1 MARKK
6 KKHQGDPTDGIL
18 DSSSEGGAG
27 DAAEGGSTGCPHQ
40 RNSVGLRRLR
50 QQLLRNPGRLDVCDD
65 CESIEAQPETWVC
78 LQCGHRGCG
87 GTAKHGR
94 QHSETP
100 HSDSHAL
107 ALSGDTSK
115 LWCFVCDSAVE
126 ANSQVTQIVQNLRKK
141 IAAASKKAGKV
152 IAAKEEEEEEESW
165 SGCRDDAAGKGT
177 KEPEEKG
184 SCSGSWTAVK
194 GLSNLGN
201 TCYFNAVLQGLGQTP
216 LLQALLAKRCASKIQ
231 CTFDPTAPEPTESE
245 SPPPPP
251 LGPLDV
257 ELSGPGQLTS
267 ALATFLQEFRQGN
280 PHPRSLFSRVCQVA
294 PHFRGHQQHD
304 SHELLRHL
312 LEGVRT
318 EEVKRQK
325 QAVLQAFGLNSKVD
339 PNKVEPDTKAKIQA
353 YKKAV
358 ARTPLDEIF
367 GGVLLSTIVCQQCG
381 KVSRRE
387 EPFQDLSLPIPEE
400 KTPRGSGGGA
410 HATPRGCKGA
420 RRKALEGGSSAKAAA
435 AGTTTAAATP
445 GREALSGG
453 GTDPTEADEEDNGS
467 PADEEQL
474 AAQMSSLRLQEPA
487 VPCSPSPS
495 SAAKEGPAEG
505 TLEACLRSFTAP
517 ELLAGA
523 NGLHCEG
530 CQESRA
536 AASLQLQVWEA
547 PRVLTL
553 HLKRFQQGAT
563 LRKVQRHVPFP
574 IELDLSPYCCRH
586 HRGEGQEQDTIAQ
599 TPVPGSYILY
609 GVVEH
614 AGRMTGGH
622 YTAYVRGAGGSWF
635 HASDSRVVSVTQQ
648 KVLASQAYLLFYC
661 RADTLQE

>member
-18 DSSSEGGAG
+18 DSSSEEGAG
-27 DAAEGGSTGCPHQ
+27 DVAEGGSSGCAHL

-65 CESIEAQPETWVC
+65 CEGVEAQPETWVC

-87 GTAKHGR
+87 GTARHGR

-107 ALSGDTSK
+107 ALSGDTTK
-115 LWCFVCDSAVE
+115 LWCFVCDGEVE
-126 ANSQVTQIVQNLRKK
+126 PTPQVTQIVQNLRKK
-141 IAAASKKAGKV
+141 IAAASKRAGKAT
-152 IAAKEEEEEEESW
+152 AAKEEGAEEPW
-165 SGCRDDAAGKGT
+165 TGCSDDTGAGKDA
-177 KEPEEKG
+177 KEPEEKV

-216 LLQALLAKRCASKIQ
+216 LLQSLLAKRCASKIQ
-231 CTFDPTAPEPTESE
+231 CTFDPNTPEPTESE
-245 SPPPPP
+245 SPPPP

-257 ELSGPGQLTS
+257 ELCGPGQLTS
-267 ALATFLQEFRQGN
+267 ALASFLQDFRQGN
-280 PHPRSLFSRVCQVA
+280 PHPRGLFSRVCQVA

-400 KTPRGSGGGA
+400 KTPRGGA
-410 HATPRGCKGA
+410 HTTPRGCKGA
-420 RRKALEGGSSAKAAA
+420 RRKVLEGGSSSGKAAA
-435 AGTTTAAATP
+435 ATP
-445 GREALSGG
+445 SREALSGG

-467 PADEEQL
+467 PADEEL
-474 AAQMSSLRLQEPA
+474 AGHMSSLRLQEPA
-487 VPCSPSPS
+487 SPSPS
-495 SAAKEGPAEG
+495 SSSSAAAREGPAEG

-536 AASLQLQVWEA
+536 AASLQLQVWQA

-563 LRKVQRHVPFP
+563 LRKVQKHVPFP
-574 IELDLSPYCCRH
+574 IQLDLAPYCCSRE
-586 HRGEGQEQDTIAQ
+586 GEDTATQ
-599 TPVPGSYILY
+599 ASVPTSYTLY

-661 RADTLQE
+661 RADALQE

>member
-27 DAAEGGSTGCPHQ
+27 DVAEGGSSGCAHL

-65 CESIEAQPETWVC
+65 CEGIEAHPETWVC

-107 ALSGDTSK
+107 ALSGDTST
-115 LWCFVCDSAVE
+115 LWCFVCDGAVE
-126 ANSQVTQIVQNLRKK
+126 PTPQVTQIVQNLRKK
-141 IAAASKKAGKV
+141 MAAASKKAGKV
-152 IAAKEEEEEEESW
+152 TAAKEEDAEEPW
-165 SGCRDDAAGKGT
+165 TGCSDDTAAAGKDA
-177 KEPEEKG
+177 KEPEEKV

-216 LLQALLAKRCASKIQ
+216 LLQSLLAKRCASKIQ
-231 CTFDPTAPEPTESE
+231 CTFDPTAPEPTDPAESD

-267 ALATFLQEFRQGN
+267 ALATFLQDFRQGS
-280 PHPRSLFSRVCQVA
+280 PHPRGLFSRVCQVA

-381 KVSRRE
+381 KASRRE

-400 KTPRGSGGGA
+400 KTPRGGS
-410 HATPRGCKGA
+410 HSTPRGCKGA
-420 RRKALEGGSSAKAAA
+420 RRKLLEGGSSAKAAA
-435 AGTTTAAATP
+435 TATP
-445 GREALSGG
+445 NREALSGG

-467 PADEEQL
+467 PADEEL
-474 AAQMSSLRLQEPA
+474 AAHMSSLRLQEPA
-487 VPCSPSPS
+487 VPSSSPCA

-530 CQESRA
+530 CQEPRA
-536 AASLQLQVWEA
+536 AASLQLQVWQA

-563 LRKVQRHVPFP
+563 LRKVQKHVPFP
-574 IELDLSPYCCRH
+574 IELDLAPYCCS
-586 HRGEGQEQDTIAQ
+586 RGEDEDTR
-599 TPVPGSYILY
+599 TSVPTRYVLY

-614 AGRMTGGH
+614 AGRMSGGH

-661 RADTLQE
+661 RADTLQQ

>member
-1 MARKK
+1 MCAVCAEVCERSMVRKK
-6 KKHQGDPTDGIL
+6 KKHQEDPADDLL
-18 DSSSEGGAG
+18 DSSSDEAG
-27 DAAEGGSTGCPHQ
+27 DAAEGGSAGCSHQ
-40 RNSVGLRRLR
+40 RGSVGLRRLR
-50 QQLLRNPGRLDVCDD
+50 QQVLRNAVRLDVCDD
-65 CESIEAQPETWVC
+65 CESSEAQPETWLC

-87 GTAKHGR
+87 GTTKHGVR
-94 QHSETP
+94 HSETP

-107 ALSGDTSK
+107 ALSGQTLQ
-115 LWCFVCDSAVE
+115 LWCFPCNNWVE
-126 ANSQVTQIVQNLRKK
+126 ANPQVTQIVQNLKK
-141 IAAASKKAGKV
+141 KMASSSKKAKV
-152 IAAKEEEEEEESW
+152 TAAQVEDEEPAAETNCVDAG
-165 SGCRDDAAGKGT
+165 SGDT
-177 KEPEEKG
+177 KEQRVP
-184 SCSGSWTAVK
+184 CGSWTAVK

-201 TCYFNAVLQGLGQTP
+201 TCYFNAVLQNLGQTP
-216 LLQALLAKRCASKIQ
+216 LLQPLLAKRCASKLQ
-231 CTFDPTAPEPTESE
+231 CTFEPGSTADGSDTPE
-245 SPPPPP
+245 
-251 LGPLDV
+251 LGTLNV
-257 ELSGPGQLTS
+257 ELPGPGPLTS
-267 ALATFLQEFRQGN
+267 ALALFLQELRVGT
-280 PHPRSLFSRVCQVA
+280 PHPRALFSRVCQVA

-339 PNKVEPDTKAKIQA
+339 PNKVEPDTKTKIQA

-358 ARTPLDEIF
+358 ARTPLDDIF
-367 GGVLLSTIVCQQCG
+367 GGILLSTIVCQQCG

-400 KTPRGSGGGA
+400 KTPRGSAGA
-410 HATPRGCKGA
+410 HGTPRGKGA
-420 RRKALEGGSSAKAAA
+420 RRKALEGGSSAAAA
-435 AGTTTAAATP
+435 KTLN
-445 GREALSGG
+445 REALSGG
-453 GTDPTEADEEDNGS
+453 SIDPTEADEEDNGS
-467 PADEEQL
+467 PGEEQL
-474 AAQMSSLRLQEPA
+474 TTQMSSLHLHEPA
-487 VPCSPSPS
+487 VT
-495 SAAKEGPAEG
+495 KGPAEG
-505 TLEACLRSFTAP
+505 SLEACLRSFTAP

-530 CQESRA
+530 CKSARA
-536 AASLQLQVWEA
+536 AASLQLQVFKT

-563 LRKVQRHVPFP
+563 LRKVQKHVPFP
-574 IELDLSPYCCRH
+574 VELDLTPFCCRDA
-586 HRGEGQEQDTIAQ
+586 EIKASETY
-599 TPVPGSYILY
+599 TLY

-635 HASDSRVVSVTQQ
+635 HASDSRVVPATQQ